1 MGRAGSTGTC
11 FYKDSSAFSNSSCK
25 IQNSLHYI
33 SVPRTF
39 FLHGRLI
46 DSRLR
51 YTVTLK
57 LVTLNTYIPCLL
69 IHLGMPS
76 QPPPLLKPSVSQ
88 AQRHPPPL
96 QPQVGVPRS
105 SQGGLQGPP
114 PLIKPMVPPI
124 RPQVS
129 VTVNM

>member
-1 MGRAGSTGTC
+1 MKVQILTWRTC
-11 FYKDSSAFSNSSCK
+11 LY
-25 IQNSLHYI
+25 
-33 SVPRTF
+33 V
-39 FLHGRLI
+39 
-46 DSRLR
+46 
-51 YTVTLK
+51 
-57 LVTLNTYIPCLL
+57 
-69 IHLGMPS
+69 IHLHVGIPS

-96 QPQVGVPRS
+96 QPQAGVPRS

-129 VTVNM
+129 DTVEK